1 VAPLALSSRIDMC
14 SDLVGMAVVGM
25 AGFEPAAC
33 SQNRSPA
40 LLGGARR
47 GLMCPLAGMMTA
59 RSHWVQ
65 LSVGGRWLP
74 TWLPGNPLALLMF
87 DSSNL

>member
-47 GLMCPLAGMMTA
+47 PDVPFSWDDDCSLALGAAQRWWPLAPNLA
-59 RSHWVQ
+59 PRE
-65 LSVGGRWLP
+65 SVS
-74 TWLPGNPLALLMF
+74 LA
-87 DSSNL
+87 NVR